1 MKTKF
6 MAFALRN
13 LLRHK
18 SRNILTGLSITMGT
32 AALILGFAF
41 TDGIIVQTIK
51 GFTGTV
57 VEDIV
62 IYQKE
67 GRRIL
72 EHAAEAQTAIGD
84 ISGIDYIIRKVQF
97 NSVVFSRTSS
107 VNARIIG
114 VGTDDVRRRDNLV
127 ITAGEYLGAGD
138 SSNLIIS
145 QKLARRLKVDVGD
158 KLALVVNMPGGGTN
172 AMDLRVGGIFT
183 VITGLQFVDH
193 LIYVSL
199 SNAQALMGLAG
210 QQFFSLGVYL
220 TDIDTVDRFE
230 KQINARLDKGQLGCK
245 VASWKTMM
253 AGVMEQYYLVKYI
266 VLIFTLIFLA
276 VICVGVVNAGFI
288 SVSERTREIGTLM
301 AMGARQNK
309 IIALFLLEGAVLS
322 LISASL
328 GSGLGVGVVK
338 LFEIIGVEAPTRG
351 AVWIFGGSVLNP
363 HLSPATVLFCFGFV
377 AALNLAGIA
386 YPIVRASR
394 MNPTEALD
402 YV

>member
-1 MKTKF
+1 MKIKF
-6 MAFALRN
+6 LAFALRN

-18 SRNILTGLSITMGT
+18 SRNFLTGLSITMGT

-41 TDGIIVQTIK
+41 TDGIILQTIK

-57 VEDIV
+57 VEDIN
-62 IYQKE
+62 IYPGKE
-67 GRRIL
+67 HRIL
-72 EHAAEAQTAIGD
+72 EHSDEVLNAIDD
-84 ISGIDYIIRKVQF
+84 IGGVDYIIRKVQF
-97 NSVVFSRTSS
+97 SSVVFSRTSS

-114 VGTDDVRRRDNLV
+114 VDTDDVRRKDNLV
-127 ITAGEYLGAGD
+127 MTAGEYLSAD
-138 SSNLIIS
+138 DTLNLIIS

-199 SNAQALMGLAG
+199 SNAQALMGLADR
-210 QQFFSLGVYL
+210 QIFSLGVYL
-220 TDIDTVDRFE
+220 TDIDAVDRFE
-230 KQINARLDKGQLGCK
+230 KLINDHLMNGQYDCK
-245 VASWKTMM
+245 AASWKRIM
-253 AGVMEQYYLVKYI
+253 ADVMDQYYLVQYI

-301 AMGARQNK
+301 AMGARRNK
-309 IIALFLLEGAVLS
+309 IITLFLLEGAALS
-322 LISASL
+322 LISATL
-328 GSGLGVGVVK
+328 GCGLGIGVVK
-338 LFEIIGVEAPTRG
+338 LFEIIGIEAPTRG

-363 HLSPATVLFCFGFV
+363 HLNPTTILFCFGFV
-377 AALNLAGIA
+377 AALNLVGIA
-386 YPIVRASR
+386 YPIISASR